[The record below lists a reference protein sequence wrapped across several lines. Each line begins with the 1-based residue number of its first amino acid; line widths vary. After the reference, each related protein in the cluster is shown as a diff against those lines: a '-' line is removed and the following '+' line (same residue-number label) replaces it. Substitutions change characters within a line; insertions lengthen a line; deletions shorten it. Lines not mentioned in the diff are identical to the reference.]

1 MKKIAVALAFVVSAG
16 LLVSCGQG
24 NASSK
29 VKKENVENA
38 EKRDNSISQGAP
50 VISFDKEEFDFGTVK
65 EGEVVETTFVVT
77 NSGKSDL
84 VITNAQASCGC
95 TVPNWPKEPIAPGKT
110 GKIKVSFNTSGKPN
124 KQSKS
129 ITLTTN
135 TEKGREI
142 LKISGMVTPKNKNL
156 KKLPTTTN
164 EIKDI

>member
-16 LLVSCGQG
+16 MLVSCGQG

-38 EKRDNSISQGAP
+38 EKRDNTINQGAP
-50 VISFDKEEFDFGTVK
+50 EISFDKQEFDFGTVK

-77 NSGKSDL
+77 NTGKSDL
-84 VITNAQASCGC
+84 VITHAQASCGC
-95 TVPNWPKEPIAPGKT
+95 TVPEWTKDPIAPGET
-110 GKIKVSFNTSGKPN
+110 GDIKVSFNTSGRTN

-129 ITLTTN
+129 VTLTTN

-142 LKISGMVTPKNKNL
+142 IKISGMVTPKNK
-156 KKLPTTTN
+156 
-164 EIKDI
+164 DA

>member
-16 LLVSCGQG
+16 MLVSCGQG

-38 EKRDNSISQGAP
+38 EKRDNTISQGAP
-50 VISFDKEEFDFGTVK
+50 EISFDKQEFDFGTVK

-77 NSGKSDL
+77 NTGKSDL
-84 VITNAQASCGC
+84 VITHAQASCGC
-95 TVPNWPKEPIAPGKT
+95 TVPEWTKDPIAPGET
-110 GKIKVSFNTSGKPN
+110 GNIKVSFNTSGRTN

-129 ITLTTN
+129 VTLTTN

-142 LKISGMVTPKNKNL
+142 IKISGMVTPKNK
-156 KKLPTTTN
+156 
-164 EIKDI
+164 DA